1 LAGNRIRRNLHQG
14 DNVKNPY
21 ILVRADNSRK
31 AMTALADLDRHADIR
46 VAEPRLMPKHMA
58 EDLVSEFLNLKSEK
72 KVNFVVQ
79 VNMNPGEV
87 IKRVSKIRPP
97 AHIVV
102 VTDRYKSYEIMEA
115 NFKEFPK
122 IEGYTPPKPLPPG
135 KKKRGKRPPKRRYT
149 RTYRKSY

>member
-1 LAGNRIRRNLHQG
+1 
-14 DNVKNPY
+14 
-21 ILVRADNSRK
+21 
-31 AMTALADLDRHADIR
+31 MTALADLERHADIR
-46 VAEPRLMPKHMA
+46 IVEPRLMPKHMA

-79 VNMNPGEV
+79 VPMNPGEV

-102 VTDRYKSYEIMEA
+102 ISDRYKSYEIMEA
-115 NFKEFPK
+115 NFQEFPK

-135 KKKRGKRPPKRRYT
+135 KKKRRPPRRGYRKDFKKDYKKDYRRDYRRRY
-149 RTYRKSY
+149 